1 MNCPQNSD
9 LFRIR
14 TNNVLRAI
22 SAETLENP
30 ELSMK
35 LVVKLAS
42 NHPLTVPQ
50 VDIESSVVAEAM

>member
-1 MNCPQNSD
+1 M
-9 LFRIR
+9 FKVR
-14 TNNVLRAI
+14 TNAITRAI

-42 NHPLTVPQ
+42 SHPLSAPQ
-50 VDIESSVVAEAM
+50 VDIESSIVAEAM